1 MVYSRKAKRF
11 IRRAFN
17 FTLRQPDVKQYFGP
31 IFLGAIEG
39 KLVGENIRNRFPLTA
54 LEAIY
59 ITKFIMKK
67 FWR

>member
-39 KLVGENIRNRFPLTA
+39 KLVGENICKNGFKKTNKTNRNTFS
-54 LEAIY
+54 
-59 ITKFIMKK
+59 FIFKY
-67 FWR
+67 F